1 MNNTLFN
8 PARFYPGM
16 SQEPALKESA
26 LNLQFY
32 KTISHFYF
40 LSGLFRQEAKHT
52 SLH

>member
-1 MNNTLFN
+1 MNNTLIN

-16 SQEPALKESA
+16 SHEPGLKEAA

-40 LSGLFRQEAKHT
+40 CLRT
-52 SLH
+52 V

>member
-32 KTISHFYF
+32 KTMSNFCF
-40 LSGLFRQEAKHT
+40 SKDCLVKKQNT